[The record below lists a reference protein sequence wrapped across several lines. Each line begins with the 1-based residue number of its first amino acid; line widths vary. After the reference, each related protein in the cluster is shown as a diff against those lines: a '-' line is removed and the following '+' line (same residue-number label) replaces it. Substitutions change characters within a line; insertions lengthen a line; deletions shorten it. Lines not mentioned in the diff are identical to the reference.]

1 MISFKVYQQLFEIK
15 EGLIRIE
22 CINLPLYNEF
32 EDVYPLYKD
41 VDETTFMEQ
50 MNHTYT
56 IQEKAIMA
64 IIGIKY
70 SELINN
76 KDLNYISS
84 ICEFL
89 AKNNISTYYFGDYVR
104 ILCNNQVYNYA
115 MLLYSNN
122 YGITKHTI
130 LFDLLYRLYDLT
142 NPNCLNF
149 IIEFLARLANTPN
162 FLFIDC
168 TNLLDIYNKILAK
181 MEEIDFNDPD
191 TFKEVDYQILHE
203 LFNIN
208 RLNNNLSMDLFKDL
222 KEVDCNYVDYI
233 SKIKECLTT
242 IKNYN
247 IIPFSLKRTQNKNE

>member
-1 MISFKVYQQLFEIK
+1 MISFKIYQQLFEIK
-15 EGLIRIE
+15 EGLLKIE

-32 EDVYPLYKD
+32 DEILPLYNN
-41 VDETTFMEQ
+41 VDENTFMEQ

-64 IIGIKY
+64 IIAIKY
-70 SELINN
+70 PELIKN

-84 ICEFL
+84 IREFL
-89 AKNNISTYYFGDYVR
+89 AKNNISPFYFRNYMG

-130 LFDLLYRLYDLT
+130 LFDLLYELYDLA

-149 IIEFLARLANTPN
+149 IIDFLARLSNTPSV
-162 FLFIDC
+162 LFEDC
-168 TNLLDIYNKILAK
+168 DNLLDIYNKILAK
-181 MEEIDFNDPD
+181 MEEIEVDAPD
-191 TFKEVDYQILHE
+191 TFTEIDYQTLHE
-203 LFNIN
+203 LFKIN
-208 RLNNNLSMDLFKDL
+208 RLNNNLSINLLKDL
-222 KEVDCNYVDYI
+222 KDIDFNYVDYVT
-233 SKIKECLTT
+233 KIKECLTT

-247 IIPFSLKRTQNKNE
+247 IVPLRLRVPKKSE

>member
-70 SELINN
+70 PEIIKN

-89 AKNNISTYYFGDYVR
+89 ANNNISPLYYEDYVR

-115 MLLYSNN
+115 MLLYSSN

-130 LFDLLYRLYDLT
+130 LFDLLYELYDLS

-149 IIEFLARLANTPN
+149 IIDFLTRLASIPTI
-162 FLFIDC
+162 LFDDC
-168 TNLLDIYNKILAK
+168 NNLLDIYNKILAK
-181 MEEIDFNDPD
+181 MEEIECDDPD
-191 TFKEVDYQILHE
+191 TFKEVDYQTLHE
-203 LFNIN
+203 LFKIN
-208 RLNNNLSMDLFKDL
+208 RLNDNLSADLLKDL
-222 KEVDCNYVDYI
+222 KDVDFNYVDYI
-233 SKIKECLTT
+233 TKIKECLTT

>member
-15 EGLIRIE
+15 EGLVRIE

-32 EDVYPLYKD
+32 EEVYPLYKD

-70 SELINN
+70 PELIKN

-89 AKNNISTYYFGDYVR
+89 AKNNISPFYFKDYVQT
-104 ILCNNQVYNYA
+104 LCNNQVYNYA
-115 MLLYSNN
+115 MFLYSNN

-130 LFDLLYRLYDLT
+130 LFDLLYELYDLA
-142 NPNCLNF
+142 NPNCLSF
-149 IIEFLARLANTPN
+149 IIDFLARLASIPKV
-162 FLFIDC
+162 LFDDC
-168 TNLLDIYNKILAK
+168 SNLLDIYNKILAK
-181 MEEIDFNDPD
+181 MEEIEIDAPD
-191 TFKEVDYQILHE
+191 TFTAIDYQTLHE
-203 LFNIN
+203 LFKIN
-208 RLNNNLSMDLFKDL
+208 RLNSNLAMDLFNDL
-222 KEVDCNYVDYI
+222 KDVDLNYIDYI
-233 SKIKECLTT
+233 TKIKECLTT

-247 IIPFSLKRTQNKNE
+247 IVPLRIRVQNKNE